1 MPESVMLLKMGYILQ
16 KLSKGKRVDIREG
29 KG

>member
-1 MPESVMLLKMGYILQ
+1 MPESVMLLKMGYILP
-16 KLSKGKRVDIREG
+16 KLSKGKLVDIREG